1 MESDAHL
8 QMVLQ
13 TVDALHD
20 ACQGTTSDGGMA
32 LRLGPS
38 DALRTFQLFSQPV
51 NPHLNGLLPPRS
63 PPWSTLLWSESSL
76 DVTYAFLL
84 VIASSGQQSR

>member
-1 MESDAHL
+1 
-8 QMVLQ
+8 MVLQ
-13 TVDALHD
+13 TIDALHD
-20 ACQGTTSDGGMA
+20 ACQGGEQDGRMA

-51 NPHLNGLLPPRS
+51 KPHLKGLLPPRS
-63 PPWSTLLWSESSL
+63 PPWSVLLWSESSL

-84 VIASSGQQSR
+84 VIAPSDQQSW